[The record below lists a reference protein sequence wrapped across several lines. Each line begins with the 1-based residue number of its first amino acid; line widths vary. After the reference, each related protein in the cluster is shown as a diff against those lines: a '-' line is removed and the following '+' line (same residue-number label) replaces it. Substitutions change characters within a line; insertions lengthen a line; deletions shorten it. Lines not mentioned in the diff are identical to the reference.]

1 DPIGL
6 LGGIRP
12 QAYVHNPLTRVDP
25 LGLAESACE
34 QRKRVL
40 ENIEASRRARESS
53 NFSDHNEWPPNR
65 GFDGDS
71 SKFTLLPGSTI
82 DRYGTEYGTFASP
95 EGVPYRDR
103 ALKPGSD
110 GRPYNVYE
118 VVKPITVDAGDIK
131 GWFGYE
137 GGGTQY
143 ELPDKIINL
152 VRDGSLKRR

>member
-1 DPIGL
+1 M
-6 LGGIRP
+6 
-12 QAYVHNPLTRVDP
+12 
-25 LGLAESACE
+25 
-34 QRKRVL
+34 
-40 ENIEASRRARESS
+40 EASRRARESS
-53 NFSDHNEWPPNR
+53 NLSDYNEWPPNR

-82 DRYGTEYGTFASP
+82 DRYGSEYGTFASP
-95 EGVPYRDR
+95 EGTPYRDR

-110 GRPYNVYE
+110 GRPYNLYE
-118 VVKPITVDAGDIK
+118 VTKPITVDAGDIK

-152 VRDGSLKRR
+152 LDNGSLKRL